1 MGATKRTKDIVNM
14 ETYSDLE
21 NKYMFQRGKYQ
32 EDRRS
37 KITRVNRV
45 YNLFNELSPIEK
57 DNFINLLK
65 NNKF

>member
-21 NKYMFQRGKYQ
+21 NEYMFQRGKYQ

>member
-1 MGATKRTKDIVNM
+1 MGVTKRTKDIVNM

-21 NKYMFQRGKYQ
+21 NEYMFQRGKYQ

>member
-1 MGATKRTKDIVNM
+1 MGAIKRTKDIVNM

-21 NKYMFQRGKYQ
+21 NEYMFQRGKYQ